1 MCRSPFV
8 LSSMPAKGYSA
19 TSGMF
24 FLPLYHLDRKP
35 LRSNHMFIKTLP
47 LNVLLLA
54 LTLSLIACHKEPPTT
69 PKPPTKPTH
78 TTLSV
83 SPERLS
89 LRVGKRAQLS
99 VSATPADATLR
110 YTYQSTN
117 EAVATVSSQGLV
129 TAVAEGHCTIT
140 IAAGEA
146 RATVSVQVLPAVQI
160 DAKRYIGAD
169 DPDRR
174 FVPIYIPILAEIEQR
189 KDEIQMANEAKDWLL
204 EDDRKVPGGSSYAL
218 SFIAPSQGDNYTDM
232 RYIKRI
238 AYRYTPGRTDRSF
251 LLLFTAYLSHEDI
264 LIKAYQKDSEAYDLL
279 KSIAQG
285 YGFTE
290 DFRMTKDERKGP
302 LFYAYC
308 RDRYPEGDLWLC
320 IESVPATDGAG
331 FGLRLQI
338 ATSTVPKK

>member
-1 MCRSPFV
+1 
-8 LSSMPAKGYSA
+8 
-19 TSGMF
+19 
-24 FLPLYHLDRKP
+24 
-35 LRSNHMFIKTLP
+35 MFIKTLP
-47 LNVLLLA
+47 LSVLLLA
-54 LTLSLIACHKEPPTT
+54 LTLSLIACHKEPGAK
-69 PKPPTKPTH
+69 PKPPTEPTQ

-83 SPERLS
+83 TPKKLS
-89 LRVGKRAQLS
+89 LRVGKHEQLS

-117 EAVATVSSQGLV
+117 EAVATVSNQGLV

-146 RATVSVQVLPAVQI
+146 RVTVPVQVLPAVQV

-174 FVPIYIPILAEIEQR
+174 FVPIYIPILTKIEQR
-189 KDEIQMANEAKDWLL
+189 KDEIQEANEAKDWLL
-204 EDDRKVPGGSSYAL
+204 EGDRKVPGGSSYAL

-238 AYRYTPGRTDRSF
+238 AYRYTPGDTDRSF
-251 LLLFTAYLSHEDI
+251 LLLFTAYLSNEDI
-264 LIKAYQKDSEAYDLL
+264 LVKAYPKDNEAYDLL

-308 RDRYPEGDLWLC
+308 RDRYPEGDLCLC
-320 IESVPATDGAG
+320 IQSVPASDGAG

-338 ATSTVPKK
+338 ATSTAPKR

>member
-1 MCRSPFV
+1 
-8 LSSMPAKGYSA
+8 
-19 TSGMF
+19 
-24 FLPLYHLDRKP
+24 
-35 LRSNHMFIKTLP
+35 MFIKTLP
-47 LNVLLLA
+47 LSVLLLA
-54 LTLSLIACHKEPPTT
+54 LTLSLMACHKEPVTKPKLPTE
-69 PKPPTKPTH
+69 PTH

-83 SPERLS
+83 SPDSLS
-89 LRVGKRAQLS
+89 LRVGKHAQLS

-117 EAVATVSSQGLV
+117 ETVATVSNQGLV
-129 TAVAEGHCTIT
+129 TAVAEGNCTIT
-140 IAAGEA
+140 IVAGEA
-146 RATVSVQVLPAVQI
+146 RVTVPVQVLPAVQI
-160 DAKRYIGAD
+160 DTKRYIGAD

-189 KDEIQMANEAKDWLL
+189 KDEIQAANEAKDWLL
-204 EDDRKVPGGSSYAL
+204 EGDRKVPGGSSYAL

-251 LLLFTAYLSHEDI
+251 LLLFTAYLSNEDI
-264 LIKAYQKDSEAYDLL
+264 LIKAYQKGKDSEAYDLL

-290 DFRMTKDERKGP
+290 DFSMTKDERKGP
-302 LFYAYC
+302 LFKAYC
-308 RDRYPEGDLWLC
+308 RGRYPEGDLWLC
-320 IESVPATDGAG
+320 IQSVPASDGAG

-338 ATSTVPKK
+338 ATSTAPKR

>member
-1 MCRSPFV
+1 
-8 LSSMPAKGYSA
+8 
-19 TSGMF
+19 
-24 FLPLYHLDRKP
+24 
-35 LRSNHMFIKTLP
+35 MFIKTLP
-47 LNVLLLA
+47 LSVLLLA
-54 LTLSLIACHKEPPTT
+54 LTLSLTACHKEPSTN
-69 PKPPTKPTH
+69 PKPPTEPTH

-83 SPERLS
+83 SPKKLS
-89 LRVGKRAQLS
+89 LRVGKHEQLS

-117 EAVATVSSQGLV
+117 EAVATVSNQGLV
-129 TAVAEGHCTIT
+129 TAVAEGNCTIT
-140 IAAGEA
+140 IAAGNVCV
-146 RATVSVQVLPAVQI
+146 RVPVQVLPAVQI

-174 FVPIYIPILAEIEQR
+174 FVPIYIPILAKIEQC
-189 KDEIQMANEAKDWLL
+189 KDEIQAANEAKDWLL
-204 EDDRKVPGGSSYAL
+204 EGDRKVPGGSSYAL

-251 LLLFTAYLSHEDI
+251 LLLLTDYLSNEDI
-264 LIKAYQKDSEAYDLL
+264 LVKAYQKGKDSEAYDLL
-279 KSIAQG
+279 KFIAQG

-290 DFRMTKDERKGP
+290 DFDMTKDDKKGP

-308 RDRYPEGDLWLC
+308 RGRYPEGDLWLG
-320 IESVPATDGAG
+320 IQSVPASDGAG

>member
-1 MCRSPFV
+1 
-8 LSSMPAKGYSA
+8 
-19 TSGMF
+19 MF
-24 FLPLYHLDRKP
+24 F
-35 LRSNHMFIKTLP
+35 KTLP

-54 LTLSLIACHKEPPTT
+54 LTLSLIACHKEPATK
-69 PKPPTKPTH
+69 PKPSTEPTH

-146 RATVSVQVLPAVQI
+146 QVSVSVQVLPAVQV

-169 DPDRR
+169 DPDSR

-204 EDDRKVPGGSSYAL
+204 ESDRKVPGGSSYAL

-232 RYIKRI
+232 RYIKRF
-238 AYRYTPGRTDRSF
+238 AYRYTPGRTNRSF
-251 LLLFTAYLSHEDI
+251 LLLFTEYLSNEDI
-264 LIKAYQKDSEAYDLL
+264 LIKAYQKGKDCEAYDLL

-290 DFRMTKDERKGP
+290 DFSMTKDDKKGP
-302 LFYAYC
+302 LFNAYC

-320 IESVPATDGAG
+320 IQSVPATDGAG

-338 ATSTVPKK
+338 ATSTAPKK

>member
-1 MCRSPFV
+1 
-8 LSSMPAKGYSA
+8 MPAKGHSA

-24 FLPLYHLDRKP
+24 FLPLYHLDKKTLYPP
-35 LRSNHMFIKTLP
+35 LRSNHMFFKTLP

-54 LTLSLIACHKEPPTT
+54 LTLSLIACHKEPAT
-69 PKPPTKPTH
+69 KPNPSTEPTH

-146 RATVSVQVLPAVQI
+146 QVSVSVQVLPAVQV

-204 EDDRKVPGGSSYAL
+204 EDDREVPGGSSYAL
-218 SFIAPSQGDNYTDM
+218 SFIAPSQKGQYTDM

-238 AYRYTPGRTDRSF
+238 AYRYTPGRTNRSF
-251 LLLFTAYLSHEDI
+251 MLLFTEYLSNEDI

-285 YGFTE
+285 YGFT
-290 DFRMTKDERKGP
+290 DAFSMTKDERKGP
-302 LFYAYC
+302 LFHAYC

-320 IESVPATDGAG
+320 IQSVPASDGAG

-338 ATSTVPKK
+338 ATSTAPKK

>member
-1 MCRSPFV
+1 
-8 LSSMPAKGYSA
+8 
-19 TSGMF
+19 
-24 FLPLYHLDRKP
+24 
-35 LRSNHMFIKTLP
+35 MFIKTLQ

-54 LTLSLIACHKEPPTT
+54 LTLSLIACHKEPSTK
-69 PKPPTKPTH
+69 PKPSTEPTQ

-83 SPERLS
+83 TPDRLS
-89 LRVGKRAQLS
+89 LRIGKHAQLS

-117 EAVATVSSQGLV
+117 ETVATVSNQGLV

-146 RATVSVQVLPAVQI
+146 RVTVPVQVLPAVQV

-174 FVPIYIPILAEIEQR
+174 FVPIYIPILAKIEQR
-189 KDEIQMANEAKDWLL
+189 KDEIQAANEAKDWLL
-204 EDDRKVPGGSSYAL
+204 EGDRKVPGGSSYAL
-218 SFIAPSQGDNYTDM
+218 SFIAPSQGDNYTDI

-251 LLLFTAYLSHEDI
+251 LLLFTAYLSNEDI
-264 LIKAYQKDSEAYDLL
+264 LVKAYQKDSEAYDLL

-290 DFRMTKDERKGP
+290 DFSMKKDDKKGP

-308 RDRYPEGDLWLC
+308 RGRYPEGDLWLC
-320 IESVPATDGAG
+320 IQSVPASDGAG

-338 ATSTVPKK
+338 ATSTAPKR

>member
-1 MCRSPFV
+1 
-8 LSSMPAKGYSA
+8 
-19 TSGMF
+19 MF
-24 FLPLYHLDRKP
+24 F
-35 LRSNHMFIKTLP
+35 KTLP

-69 PKPPTKPTH
+69 PKPPTEPTH

-89 LRVGKRAQLS
+89 LRAGKHAQLS

-110 YTYQSTN
+110 YTYQSTS
-117 EAVATVSSQGLV
+117 EAVATVSNQGLV

-140 IAAGEA
+140 ISAGEA
-146 RATVSVQVLPAVQI
+146 HVTVPVQVLPAVQI
-160 DAKRYIGAD
+160 NAKRYIGAD
-169 DPDRR
+169 APDSR

-189 KDEIQMANEAKDWLL
+189 KDEIQAANEAKDWLL
-204 EDDRKVPGGSSYAL
+204 ESDRKVPRGSSYAL
-218 SFIAPSQGDNYTDM
+218 SFIAPSQKGNFTDM

-251 LLLFTAYLSHEDI
+251 LLLFTEYLSNEDI
-264 LIKAYQKDSEAYDLL
+264 LIKAYQKGKDSEAYDLL

-285 YGFTE
+285 YGFT
-290 DFRMTKDERKGP
+290 DAFSMTKDERKGP
-302 LFYAYC
+302 LFHAYC

-320 IESVPATDGAG
+320 IQSEPASDGPG

-338 ATSTVPKK
+338 ATSTVPKR

>member
-1 MCRSPFV
+1 
-8 LSSMPAKGYSA
+8 MPTKGHSA

-35 LRSNHMFIKTLP
+35 LRSNHMFFKTLP

-54 LTLSLIACHKEPPTT
+54 LTLSLIACHKEPAT
-69 PKPPTKPTH
+69 KPNPSTEPTH

-129 TAVAEGHCTIT
+129 TAVAEGDCTIT

-146 RATVSVQVLPAVQI
+146 QVSVSVQVLPAVQV
-160 DAKRYIGAD
+160 DAKRYIGAEA
-169 DPDRR
+169 PDRR

-204 EDDRKVPGGSSYAL
+204 ESDRKVPGGSSYAL

-279 KSIAQG
+279 KSFAQWF
-285 YGFTE
+285 GFTE
-290 DFRMTKDERKGP
+290 DFRLSTDERRGP
-302 LFYAYC
+302 LFYSYC
-308 RDRYPEGDLWLC
+308 RDRY
-320 IESVPATDGAG
+320 
-331 FGLRLQI
+331 
-338 ATSTVPKK
+338 TVRSAERCVG

>member
-1 MCRSPFV
+1 
-8 LSSMPAKGYSA
+8 
-19 TSGMF
+19 MF
-24 FLPLYHLDRKP
+24 F
-35 LRSNHMFIKTLP
+35 KTLP

-54 LTLSLIACHKEPPTT
+54 LTLSLIACHKEPPT
-69 PKPPTKPTH
+69 KPNPSTEPTH

-146 RATVSVQVLPAVQI
+146 QVSVSVQVLPAVQV

-169 DPDRR
+169 DPDSR

-204 EDDRKVPGGSSYAL
+204 ESDRKVPGGSSYAL

-232 RYIKRI
+232 RYIKRF
-238 AYRYTPGRTDRSF
+238 AYRYTPGRTNRSF
-251 LLLFTAYLSHEDI
+251 LLLFTEYLSNEDI
-264 LIKAYQKDSEAYDLL
+264 LIKAYQKGKDCEAYDLL

-290 DFRMTKDERKGP
+290 DFSMTKDDKKGP
-302 LFYAYC
+302 LFNAYC

-320 IESVPATDGAG
+320 IQSVPATDGAG

-338 ATSTVPKK
+338 ATSTAPKK

>member
-1 MCRSPFV
+1 
-8 LSSMPAKGYSA
+8 
-19 TSGMF
+19 
-24 FLPLYHLDRKP
+24 
-35 LRSNHMFIKTLP
+35 MFIKTLP
-47 LNVLLLA
+47 LSVLLLA
-54 LTLSLIACHKEPPTT
+54 LTLSLIACHKEPSTN
-69 PKPPTKPTH
+69 PKPPTEPTH

-83 SPERLS
+83 SPKKLS
-89 LRVGKRAQLS
+89 LRVGKHEQLS

-117 EAVATVSSQGLV
+117 ETVATVSNQGLV

-146 RATVSVQVLPAVQI
+146 RVTVPVQVLPAVQI

-174 FVPIYIPILAEIEQR
+174 FVPIYIPILAKIEQR
-189 KDEIQMANEAKDWLL
+189 KDEIQEANEAKDWLL
-204 EDDRKVPGGSSYAL
+204 EGDRKVPGGSSYAL

-251 LLLFTAYLSHEDI
+251 LLLFTAYLSNEDI
-264 LIKAYQKDSEAYDLL
+264 LVKAYPKDNEAYDLL

-285 YGFTE
+285 YGFT
-290 DFRMTKDERKGP
+290 DDLRMTMDDKKGP
-302 LFYAYC
+302 LFNAYC
-308 RDRYPEGDLWLC
+308 RGRYPEGDLWLC
-320 IESVPATDGAG
+320 IQSVPASDGAG

-338 ATSTVPKK
+338 ATSTASKR

>member
-1 MCRSPFV
+1 
-8 LSSMPAKGYSA
+8 
-19 TSGMF
+19 
-24 FLPLYHLDRKP
+24 
-35 LRSNHMFIKTLP
+35 MFIKTLP
-47 LNVLLLA
+47 LSVLLLA
-54 LTLSLIACHKEPPTT
+54 LTLSLTACHKEPGTKPKLPTE
-69 PKPPTKPTH
+69 PTH

-83 SPERLS
+83 SPDSLS
-89 LRVGKRAQLS
+89 LRVGKHAQLS

-117 EAVATVSSQGLV
+117 ETVATVSDQGLV
-129 TAVAEGHCTIT
+129 TAVTEGHCTIT

-146 RATVSVQVLPAVQI
+146 RVTVPVQVLPAVQI

-174 FVPIYIPILAEIEQR
+174 FVPIYIPILAKIEQR
-189 KDEIQMANEAKDWLL
+189 KDEIQAANEAKDWLL
-204 EDDRKVPGGSSYAL
+204 EGDRKVPGGSSYAL

-238 AYRYTPGRTDRSF
+238 AYRYTPGDTDRSF
-251 LLLFTAYLSHEDI
+251 LLLFTAYLSNEDI
-264 LIKAYQKDSEAYDLL
+264 LVKAYQKDSEAYDLL

-290 DFRMTKDERKGP
+290 DFSMTKDERKGP

-308 RDRYPEGDLWLC
+308 RGRYPEGDLWLC
-320 IESVPATDGAG
+320 IQSVPASDGAG

-338 ATSTVPKK
+338 ATSTAPKR

>member
-1 MCRSPFV
+1 
-8 LSSMPAKGYSA
+8 
-19 TSGMF
+19 
-24 FLPLYHLDRKP
+24 
-35 LRSNHMFIKTLP
+35 MFIKTLP
-47 LNVLLLA
+47 LSVLLLA
-54 LTLSLIACHKEPPTT
+54 LTLSLIACREEPGAK
-69 PKPPTKPTH
+69 PKPPTEPTQ

-83 SPERLS
+83 TPKKLS
-89 LRVGKRAQLS
+89 LRVGKHEQLS

-117 EAVATVSSQGLV
+117 EAVATVSNQGLV

-146 RATVSVQVLPAVQI
+146 RVTVPVQVLPAVQV

-174 FVPIYIPILAEIEQR
+174 FVPIYIPILTKIEQR
-189 KDEIQMANEAKDWLL
+189 KDEIQEANEAKDWLL
-204 EDDRKVPGGSSYAL
+204 EGDRKVPGGSSYAL

-238 AYRYTPGRTDRSF
+238 AYRYTPGDTDRSF
-251 LLLFTAYLSHEDI
+251 LLLFTAYLSNEDI
-264 LIKAYQKDSEAYDLL
+264 LVKAYPKDNEAYDLL

-308 RDRYPEGDLWLC
+308 RDRYPEGDLCLC
-320 IESVPATDGAG
+320 IQSVPASDGAG

-338 ATSTVPKK
+338 ATSTAPKR

>member
-1 MCRSPFV
+1 MRQVACFFYLCTTQTERVSR
-8 LSSMPAKGYSA
+8 LSKIQPY
-19 TSGMF
+19 
-24 FLPLYHLDRKP
+24 
-35 LRSNHMFIKTLP
+35 MFIKTLP
-47 LNVLLLA
+47 SSILLLA

-69 PKPPTKPTH
+69 PKPPTEPTH

-146 RATVSVQVLPAVQI
+146 RVTVPVQVLPAVQV

-169 DPDRR
+169 TPDRR

-189 KDEIQMANEAKDWLL
+189 KDEIQAANEAKDWLL
-204 EDDRKVPGGSSYAL
+204 EDDREVPGGSSSAL

-232 RYIKRI
+232 RYIKRF

-320 IESVPATDGAG
+320 IQSVPATDGAG

>member
-1 MCRSPFV
+1 
-8 LSSMPAKGYSA
+8 
-19 TSGMF
+19 MF
-24 FLPLYHLDRKP
+24 F
-35 LRSNHMFIKTLP
+35 KTLP

-54 LTLSLIACHKEPPTT
+54 LTLSLIACHKEPATK
-69 PKPPTKPTH
+69 PKPSTEPTH

-146 RATVSVQVLPAVQI
+146 QVSVSVQVLPAVQV

-169 DPDRR
+169 DHDSR

-204 EDDRKVPGGSSYAL
+204 ESDRKVPGGSSYAL

-232 RYIKRI
+232 RYIKRF
-238 AYRYTPGRTDRSF
+238 AYRYTPGRTNRSF
-251 LLLFTAYLSHEDI
+251 LLLFTEYLSNEDI
-264 LIKAYQKDSEAYDLL
+264 LIKAYQKGKDCEAYDLL

-290 DFRMTKDERKGP
+290 DFSMTKDDKKGP
-302 LFYAYC
+302 LFNAYC

-320 IESVPATDGAG
+320 IQSVPATDGAG

-338 ATSTVPKK
+338 ATSTAPKK

>member
-1 MCRSPFV
+1 
-8 LSSMPAKGYSA
+8 
-19 TSGMF
+19 
-24 FLPLYHLDRKP
+24 
-35 LRSNHMFIKTLP
+35 MFIKTLQ

-54 LTLSLIACHKEPPTT
+54 LTLSLIACHKEPGAK
-69 PKPPTKPTH
+69 PKPSTEPTQ

-83 SPERLS
+83 TPEKLS
-89 LRVGKRAQLS
+89 LRVGKHAQLS

-117 EAVATVSSQGLV
+117 ETVATVSNQGLV
-129 TAVAEGHCTIT
+129 TAVAEGNCTIT

-146 RATVSVQVLPAVQI
+146 RVTVPVQVLPAVQI

-189 KDEIQMANEAKDWLL
+189 KDEIQEANEAKDWLL
-204 EDDRKVPGGSSYAL
+204 EGDRKVPGGSSYAL
-218 SFIAPSQGDNYTDM
+218 SFIAPSQGDNYTDI

-251 LLLFTAYLSHEDI
+251 LLLFTAYLSNEDI

-290 DFRMTKDERKGP
+290 DFSMTKDNKKGP
-302 LFYAYC
+302 LFKAYC
-308 RDRYPEGDLWLC
+308 RGRYPEGDLWLC
-320 IESVPATDGAG
+320 IQSVPASDGAG

-338 ATSTVPKK
+338 ATSTAPKR

>member
-1 MCRSPFV
+1 
-8 LSSMPAKGYSA
+8 
-19 TSGMF
+19 
-24 FLPLYHLDRKP
+24 
-35 LRSNHMFIKTLP
+35 MFIKTLP
-47 LNVLLLA
+47 LSVLLLA
-54 LTLSLIACHKEPPTT
+54 LTLSLIACHKEPSTK
-69 PKPPTKPTH
+69 PKPSTEPTQ

-83 SPERLS
+83 TPDRLS
-89 LRVGKRAQLS
+89 LRIGKHAQLS

-117 EAVATVSSQGLV
+117 ETVATVSNQGLV

-146 RATVSVQVLPAVQI
+146 RVTVPVQVLPAVQV

-174 FVPIYIPILAEIEQR
+174 FVPIYIPILAKIEQR
-189 KDEIQMANEAKDWLL
+189 KDEIQAANEAKDWLL
-204 EDDRKVPGGSSYAL
+204 EGDRKVPGGSSYAL
-218 SFIAPSQGDNYTDM
+218 SFIAPSQGDNYTDI

-251 LLLFTAYLSHEDI
+251 LLLFTAYLSNEDI
-264 LIKAYQKDSEAYDLL
+264 LVKAYQKDSEAYDLL

-290 DFRMTKDERKGP
+290 DFSMKKDDKKGP

-308 RDRYPEGDLWLC
+308 RGRYPEGDLWLC
-320 IESVPATDGAG
+320 IQSVPASDGAG

-338 ATSTVPKK
+338 ATSTAPKR

>member
-1 MCRSPFV
+1 
-8 LSSMPAKGYSA
+8 
-19 TSGMF
+19 
-24 FLPLYHLDRKP
+24 
-35 LRSNHMFIKTLP
+35 MFIKTLP
-47 LNVLLLA
+47 LSVLLLA
-54 LTLSLIACHKEPPTT
+54 LTLSLTACHKEPG
-69 PKPPTKPTH
+69 TKPKLPTEPTQ

-83 SPERLS
+83 TPDSLS
-89 LRVGKRAQLS
+89 LRVGKHAQLS

-117 EAVATVSSQGLV
+117 AAVATVSDQGLV
-129 TAVAEGHCTIT
+129 TAVTEGHCTIT

-189 KDEIQMANEAKDWLL
+189 KDEIQEANEAKDWLL
-204 EDDRKVPGGSSYAL
+204 EGDRKVPGGPSYAL

-251 LLLFTAYLSHEDI
+251 LLLLTDYLSNEDI
-264 LIKAYQKDSEAYDLL
+264 LVKAYQKGKDSEAYDLL
-279 KSIAQG
+279 KFIAQG
-285 YGFTE
+285 YGFT
-290 DFRMTKDERKGP
+290 DDLRMTMDDKKGP
-302 LFYAYC
+302 LFNAYC
-308 RDRYPEGDLWLC
+308 RGRYPEGDLWLS
-320 IESVPATDGAG
+320 IQSVPASDGAG

>member
-1 MCRSPFV
+1 
-8 LSSMPAKGYSA
+8 MPAKGHSA

-24 FLPLYHLDRKP
+24 FLPLYHLDKKTLYPP
-35 LRSNHMFIKTLP
+35 LRSNHMFFKTLP

-54 LTLSLIACHKEPPTT
+54 LTLSLIACHKEPAT
-69 PKPPTKPTH
+69 KPNPSTEPTH

-146 RATVSVQVLPAVQI
+146 QVSVSVQVLPAVQV

-189 KDEIQMANEAKDWLL
+189 KDEIQMANEAKDWLF
-204 EDDRKVPGGSSYAL
+204 ESDRKVPGGSSYAL

-238 AYRYTPGRTDRSF
+238 AYRYTPGSTGRSF

-285 YGFTE
+285 YGFTD

-320 IESVPATDGAG
+320 IQSVPATDGAG

-338 ATSTVPKK
+338 ATSTAPKK

>member
-1 MCRSPFV
+1 
-8 LSSMPAKGYSA
+8 
-19 TSGMF
+19 
-24 FLPLYHLDRKP
+24 
-35 LRSNHMFIKTLP
+35 MFIKTLQ

-54 LTLSLIACHKEPPTT
+54 LTLSLIACHKEPGEK
-69 PKPPTKPTH
+69 PKPSTEPTQ

-83 SPERLS
+83 TPDKLS
-89 LRVGKRAQLS
+89 LRVGKHAQLS

-110 YTYQSTN
+110 YTYKSTN
-117 EAVATVSSQGLV
+117 ETVATVSNQGLV

-146 RATVSVQVLPAVQI
+146 RVTVPVQVLPAVQI

-189 KDEIQMANEAKDWLL
+189 KDEIQEANEAKDWLL
-204 EDDRKVPGGSSYAL
+204 EGDRKVPRSPSYAL
-218 SFIAPSQGDNYTDM
+218 SFIAPSQGDNYTDI

-264 LIKAYQKDSEAYDLL
+264 LIKAYQKGKDSEAYNLL

-290 DFRMTKDERKGP
+290 DFRMTKDDKKGP

-308 RDRYPEGDLWLC
+308 RGRYPEGDLWLC
-320 IESVPATDGAG
+320 IQSVPASDGAG

-338 ATSTVPKK
+338 ATSTAPKR

>member
-1 MCRSPFV
+1 
-8 LSSMPAKGYSA
+8 MPAKGHSA
-19 TSGMF
+19 TSGVF
-24 FLPLYHLDRKP
+24 FSTFVLLRQRESLDF
-35 LRSNHMFIKTLP
+35 LRFNHMFIKTLP
-47 LNVLLLA
+47 LSILLLA
-54 LTLSLIACHKEPPTT
+54 LTLSLIACHKEPAT
-69 PKPPTKPTH
+69 KPNPSTEPTH

-110 YTYQSTN
+110 YTYQSTS
-117 EAVATVSSQGLV
+117 EAVATVSNQGLV

-169 DPDRR
+169 TPDRR

-189 KDEIQMANEAKDWLL
+189 KDEIQAANEAKDWLL

-218 SFIAPSQGDNYTDM
+218 SFIAPSQKGNYTDM

-251 LLLFTAYLSHEDI
+251 LLLFTAYLSNEDI

-285 YGFTE
+285 YGFTD
-290 DFRMTKDERKGP
+290 DFSMTKDERKGP
-302 LFYAYC
+302 LFHAYC

-320 IESVPATDGAG
+320 IQSVPATDGAG

-338 ATSTVPKK
+338 ATSTAPKR

>member
-1 MCRSPFV
+1 
-8 LSSMPAKGYSA
+8 
-19 TSGMF
+19 
-24 FLPLYHLDRKP
+24 
-35 LRSNHMFIKTLP
+35 MFIKTLP
-47 LNVLLLA
+47 LSVLLLA
-54 LTLSLIACHKEPPTT
+54 LTLSIIACHKEPGTK
-69 PKPPTKPTH
+69 PKPPTEPTH

-99 VSATPADATLR
+99 VSATPTDATLR
-110 YTYQSTN
+110 YTYQSTS
-117 EAVATVSSQGLV
+117 EAVATVSIQGLV

-140 IAAGEA
+140 IATGEA
-146 RATVSVQVLPAVQI
+146 RVTVPVQVLPAVQI
-160 DAKRYIGAD
+160 DVKRYIGAD

-189 KDEIQMANEAKDWLL
+189 KDEIQEANEAKDWLL
-204 EDDRKVPGGSSYAL
+204 ESDRKVPGGSSYAL
-218 SFIAPSQGDNYTDM
+218 SFIAPSQGDSYTDI

-251 LLLFTAYLSHEDI
+251 LLLFTAYLSNEDI

-290 DFRMTKDERKGP
+290 DFSMTKDDKKGP
-302 LFYAYC
+302 LFNAYC
-308 RDRYPEGDLWLC
+308 RGRYPEGDLWLC
-320 IESVPATDGAG
+320 IQSVPASDGAG

>member
-1 MCRSPFV
+1 
-8 LSSMPAKGYSA
+8 
-19 TSGMF
+19 
-24 FLPLYHLDRKP
+24 
-35 LRSNHMFIKTLP
+35 MFIKTLP
-47 LNVLLLA
+47 LSVLLLA
-54 LTLSLIACHKEPPTT
+54 LTLSLIACHKEPGAK
-69 PKPPTKPTH
+69 PKPPTEPTQ

-83 SPERLS
+83 TPKKLS
-89 LRVGKRAQLS
+89 LRVGKHEQLS

-117 EAVATVSSQGLV
+117 EAVATVSNQGLV

-146 RATVSVQVLPAVQI
+146 RVTVPVQVLPAVQV

-174 FVPIYIPILAEIEQR
+174 FVPIYIPILTKIEQR
-189 KDEIQMANEAKDWLL
+189 KDEIQEANEAKDWLL
-204 EDDRKVPGGSSYAL
+204 EGDRKVPGGSSYAL

-238 AYRYTPGRTDRSF
+238 AYRYTPGDTDRSF
-251 LLLFTAYLSHEDI
+251 LLLFTAYLSNEDI
-264 LIKAYQKDSEAYDLL
+264 LVKAYPKDNEAYDLL

-290 DFRMTKDERKGP
+290 
-302 LFYAYC
+302 
-308 RDRYPEGDLWLC
+308 
-320 IESVPATDGAG
+320 
-331 FGLRLQI
+331 
-338 ATSTVPKK
+338 

>member
-1 MCRSPFV
+1 
-8 LSSMPAKGYSA
+8 
-19 TSGMF
+19 MF
-24 FLPLYHLDRKP
+24 F
-35 LRSNHMFIKTLP
+35 KTLP

-54 LTLSLIACHKEPPTT
+54 LTLSLIACHKEPATK
-69 PKPPTKPTH
+69 PKPSTEPTH

-146 RATVSVQVLPAVQI
+146 QVSVSVLVLPAVQV

-169 DPDRR
+169 DPDSR

-204 EDDRKVPGGSSYAL
+204 ESDRKVPGGSSYAL

-232 RYIKRI
+232 RYIKRF
-238 AYRYTPGRTDRSF
+238 AYRYTPGRTNRSF
-251 LLLFTAYLSHEDI
+251 LLLFTEYLSNEDI
-264 LIKAYQKDSEAYDLL
+264 LIKAYQKGKDCEAYDLL

-290 DFRMTKDERKGP
+290 DFSMTKDDKKGP
-302 LFYAYC
+302 LFNAYC

-320 IESVPATDGAG
+320 IQSVPATDGAG

-338 ATSTVPKK
+338 ATSTAPKK

>member
-1 MCRSPFV
+1 
-8 LSSMPAKGYSA
+8 
-19 TSGMF
+19 
-24 FLPLYHLDRKP
+24 
-35 LRSNHMFIKTLP
+35 MFIKTLP
-47 LNVLLLA
+47 LSILLLA
-54 LTLSLIACHKEPPTT
+54 LTLSLTACHKEPGEK
-69 PKPPTKPTH
+69 PKPPTEPTH

-83 SPERLS
+83 SPDRLS
-89 LRVGKRAQLS
+89 LRVGKHAQLS

-117 EAVATVSSQGLV
+117 ETVATVSNQGLV

-146 RATVSVQVLPAVQI
+146 RVTVPVQVLPAVQI

-174 FVPIYIPILAEIEQR
+174 FVPIYIPILAKIEQR
-189 KDEIQMANEAKDWLL
+189 KDEIQEANEAKDWLL
-204 EDDRKVPGGSSYAL
+204 EGDRKVPGGPSYAL

-251 LLLFTAYLSHEDI
+251 LLLLTDYLSNEDI
-264 LIKAYQKDSEAYDLL
+264 LVKAYQKGKDSEAYDLL
-279 KSIAQG
+279 KFIAQG
-285 YGFTE
+285 YGFT
-290 DFRMTKDERKGP
+290 DDLRMTMDDKKGP
-302 LFYAYC
+302 LFNAYC
-308 RDRYPEGDLWLC
+308 RGRYPEGDLWLS
-320 IESVPATDGAG
+320 IQSVPASDGAG